1 MAKLLLTSTRAVLGT
16 EIFLCTSKDSL
27 RDRLLGTSLDRSR
40 NDDNFLILDN
50 AFTKSGVQSTGHQT
64 FLTLMFL
71 VQVND
76 LPKIHSFPLIR
87 PQNEKFMQLEDPV

>member
-40 NDDNFLILDN
+40 NDDNFLILGQRIYEVWSAKYWTSDFSN
-50 AFTKSGVQSTGHQT
+50 FDVSGSGERPSEDT
-64 FLTLMFL
+64 FISL
-71 VQVND
+71 N
-76 LPKIHSFPLIR
+76 
-87 PQNEKFMQLEDPV
+87 